1 MVKVKSETA
10 EFQNRFKTFSG
21 FTAQIIQHEINHC
34 DGILI

>member
-1 MVKVKSETA
+1 MEKVKTETA
-10 EFQNRFKTFSG
+10 EFQIRFKTLSG